1 MHELAYTL
9 LYLLAFVCLGKNTHV
24 NKPVNKFNW
33 AEPAFSVNCSC
44 QSVQLGVHW
53 TLYCLL

>member
-44 QSVQLGVHW
+44 QSV
-53 TLYCLL
+53 